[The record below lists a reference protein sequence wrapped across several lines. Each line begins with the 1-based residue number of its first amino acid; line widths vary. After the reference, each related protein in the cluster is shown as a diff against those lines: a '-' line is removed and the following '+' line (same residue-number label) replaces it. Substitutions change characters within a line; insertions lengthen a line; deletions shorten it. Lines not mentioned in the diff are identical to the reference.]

1 VEADL
6 EDHSV
11 SAFETS
17 VWEGLLCTGFAIIT
31 LFVPYLA
38 TYIGLANVARVGAIL
53 ATIVAICL
61 GLIDTYVETDNQ
73 IIRFTLALAPFAG
86 ISDGLLANSILAAFV
101 NTTPVKNRGW
111 IFGLFFAFVS
121 LAFVLGIDHEG
132 VLSSLG
138 VIETTDSSN
147 FILVCFIAIAISFT
161 ALLLISLV
169 EFQKELMPSER
180 IREILG
186 KGSSISHEWWSALT
200 HPGIAWGCLL
210 VIAFSLITSFVRT
223 AFVDDLEEN
232 WDWTADM
239 TMNATLAG
247 ILAFLVASPLVGW
260 MSDKAGSLKVLM
272 YGNFALAVPLLVL
285 AFAVDGVSGE
295 SITTGF
301 IAAVFGFCSAPSVV
315 ISLIHMQENLEA
327 MYENGE
333 GAITATLY
341 IISWVVGS
349 LTGFILVSSV
359 EGTFEE
365 MALECAGGEVFLG
378 IMAAVLTTLGIL
390 QAPRVDSDAGFD
402 KMLEIE
408 TKKSPYVIQ
417 NDWDVL

>member
-1 VEADL
+1 VEAAL
-6 EDHSV
+6 EDHGV
-11 SAFETS
+11 TAFETS
-17 VWEGLLCTGFAIIT
+17 VWEGLLCSGFAVIT

-38 TYIGLANVARVGAIL
+38 TCIRLANVARVGAIL

-61 GLIDTYVETDNQ
+61 GVIDTYVERDDQ
-73 IIRFTLALAPFAG
+73 FIQSIQALAPFAG
-86 ISDGLLANSILAAFV
+86 ISDGLLATSILAAFI

-111 IFGLFFAFVS
+111 IFGLFFSFVS

-138 VIETTDSSN
+138 MIETTDSSN
-147 FILVCFIAIAISFT
+147 FILVCFISIAISFT

-169 EFQKELMPSER
+169 EFQKELLPSQT

-186 KGSSISHEWWSALT
+186 KGSSISHEWWSALA

-210 VIAFSLITSFVRT
+210 IVAFSLITSFVRT
-223 AFVDDLEEN
+223 AFVEDLQEN
-232 WDWTADM
+232 WQWSVDM
-239 TMNATLAG
+239 TMNVTLAG
-247 ILAFLVASPLVGW
+247 ILAFLVASPVAGW
-260 MSDKAGSLKVLM
+260 LSDKAGSLTVLM

-285 AFAVDGVSGE
+285 AFAVDGISGE
-295 SITTGF
+295 SITIGF
-301 IAAVFGFCSAPSVV
+301 VAGVFGLCSAPSVV
-315 ISLIHMQENLEA
+315 ISLINMQENLEA

-341 IISWVVGS
+341 IISWVCGS
-349 LTGFILVSSV
+349 LTGFVLVSSV

-365 MALECAGGEVFLG
+365 MALESAGGELILG

-390 QAPRVDSDAGFD
+390 QAPLVDPDGRFD
-402 KMLEIE
+402 KMLDIE
-408 TKKSPYVIQ
+408 SKKTPYVIQ